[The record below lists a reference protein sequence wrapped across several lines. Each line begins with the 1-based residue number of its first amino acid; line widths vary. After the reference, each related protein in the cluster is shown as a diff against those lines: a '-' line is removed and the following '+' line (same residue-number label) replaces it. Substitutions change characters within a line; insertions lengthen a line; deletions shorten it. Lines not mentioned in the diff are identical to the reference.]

1 MKKSETIKLVQECVS
16 SVFSKED
23 VIKLINGIDNHF
35 DEETVLNIKDQII
48 KKINSMDSHE
58 FIDHDSAEFELNY
71 NNTIEL
77 SSVGVNEDVIE
88 DILDGVLM
96 IFVEETE

>member
-23 VIKLINGIDNHF
+23 VIKLINDIDSQF
-35 DEETVLNIKDQII
+35 DEETVVNIKDQIL
-48 KKINSMDSHE
+48 KKIRD
-58 FIDHDSAEFELNY
+58 IDHQIIDHSSAEFELNY

-77 SSVGVNEDVIE
+77 SSVAINEDVIE
-88 DILDGVLM
+88 DIIDGVL
-96 IFVEETE
+96 ISFVEETE

>member
-23 VIKLINGIDNHF
+23 VIKLINDIDSQF
-35 DEETVLNIKDQII
+35 DEETVVNIKDQIL
-48 KKINSMDSHE
+48 KKIRD
-58 FIDHDSAEFELNY
+58 IDHQIIDHGSAEFELNY

-77 SSVGVNEDVIE
+77 SNVAINEDVIE
-88 DILDGVLM
+88 DIIDGVLM
-96 IFVEETE
+96 SFVEETE

>member
-23 VIKLINGIDNHF
+23 VIKLINDIDSQF
-35 DEETVLNIKDQII
+35 DEETVTNIKDQIL
-48 KKINSMDSHE
+48 KKIRDIDHQ
-58 FIDHDSAEFELNY
+58 IVDHDSAEFELNY

-77 SSVGVNEDVIE
+77 SNVAINEDIIE
-88 DILDGVLM
+88 DIIDGVLM
-96 IFVEETE
+96 SFVEETE